1 MLSDEEYGAAFRV
14 FRGGCFDGGA
24 RGCRSASRY
33 RGSPGL
39 RSGLLGLRPII
50 TLGLSDLQAKR

>member
-1 MLSDEEYGAAFRV
+1 MLSDEEYGAALRV
-14 FRGGCFDGGA
+14 GRGGGFYGA
-24 RGCRSASRY
+24 ARYCRSAYRD